1 MKALQRRVDALDRG
15 GRYLTLGDALD
26 HLDGADLPE
35 GRMVDPALKA
45 FLAALP
51 DA

>member
-15 GRYLTLGDALD
+15 GRYLTLGDVLD
-26 HLDGADLPE
+26 HLDAGEVPA
-35 GRMVDPALKA
+35 GRLVAPALRA
-45 FLAALP
+45 ALAAME

>member
-15 GRYLTLGDALD
+15 GRYLTLGEVLD
-26 HLDGADLPE
+26 HLDRGDLPE
-35 GRMVDPALKA
+35 GRAVNPVLKA
-45 FLAALP
+45 CLAALP